1 VATLILFLAANPT
14 NEAQLRVG
22 KEYKEIGE
30 KIQAGRYRDSF
41 ELTMGPGVS
50 IQDLQGLLL
59 RHSPNVVHFSGH
71 GDRSAIVLEGPD
83 GQAQMLSERSLADLL
98 EIVNRD
104 GNIRCVFLNACYS
117 EDQARAISKHVDCVI
132 GMANAISDD
141 AAREFAGSFYQG
153 LANGRSVKDSF
164 DLGKNILSAWDLR
177 DEQVPKLLCR
187 PSVDP
192 RNVFLGN
199 QEEGTRKA
207 ATVSI
212 QGRSPEVQG
221 QEKQQTQVTPP
232 VAAAILVG
240 SWNASGTMW
249 TGFVQAPTVRRT
261 IFYPNGYFEESGT
274 VGGNPYYIRG
284 VYSFDPARSLL
295 AVQQEGAPTP
305 TMLFL
310 SNITSQAF
318 TAAMPAGTLYF
329 QRQA

>member
-1 VATLILFLAANPT
+1 MATLILFLAANPT

-41 ELTMGPGVS
+41 ELKMGPGVS
-50 IQDLQGLLL
+50 IEDLQGLLL

-71 GDRSAIVLEGPD
+71 GDKSAIVLEGPD

-104 GNIRCVFLNACYS
+104 GNIKCVFLNACYS

-164 DLGKNILSAWDLR
+164 DLGRNILSAWDLP

-192 RNVFLGN
+192 RGVFLGN
-199 QEEGTRKA
+199 QEGARRA
-207 ATVSI
+207 ATISV
-212 QGRSPEVQG
+212 QGRSPEYQEQG
-221 QEKQQTQVTPP
+221 QQRTQGTPLAVP
-232 VAAAILVG
+232 NLVG
-240 SWNASGTMW
+240 TWNASGTMRV
-249 TGFVQAPTVRRT
+249 GFGEAPTVRRT

-284 VYSFDPARSLL
+284 VYSFDPTRSLL
-295 AVQQEGAPTP
+295 AVQQEGAPGP

-310 SNITSQAF
+310 SNITSEAF
-318 TAAMPAGTLYF
+318 TATMPAGTLNF
-329 QRQA
+329 QRLA